1 MDKDRTYKAIEY
13 AYITVFFIIQIFY
26 MITIFLQNPNNTE
39 YLIMNL
45 GPIFALILIYID
57 ESRDR
62 KAKARHYENV
72 EKKSLAIMISKIILS
87 IIAKFKIDDLE
98 RCEANVVDNETQGS

>member
-13 AYITVFFIIQIFY
+13 AYITVFFIIQVFY
-26 MITIFLQNPNNTE
+26 IITIFLQNPNNTE

-57 ESRDR
+57 EYRDR
-62 KAKARHYENV
+62 KAKARHYENI
-72 EKKSLAIMISKIILS
+72 EKKNLAIMISKIILS

-98 RCEANVVDNETQGS
+98 RFDSNVANNETQRS

>member
-1 MDKDRTYKAIEY
+1 MDKDITYKAIEY
-13 AYITVFFIIQIFY
+13 AYITVFFIIQVFY
-26 MITIFLQNPNNTE
+26 VVTIFLQNPNNTE

-57 ESRDR
+57 EYRDR
-62 KAKARHYENV
+62 KAKARHYESV

-87 IIAKFKIDDLE
+87 IIAKFKIDNLE
-98 RCEANVVDNETQGS
+98 RCESNVVDNKTQGS

>member
-1 MDKDRTYKAIEY
+1 MDTDRTYKAIEY
-13 AYITVFFIIQIFY
+13 AYISVFIIIQVFY
-26 MITIFLQNPNNTE
+26 IITIFLQNPNNRE

-57 ESRDR
+57 EYRDR
-62 KAKARHYENV
+62 KDKARHYENI
-72 EKKSLAIMISKIILS
+72 EKKNLAIMISKIILS

-98 RCEANVVDNETQGS
+98 RCDSNVANNETQRS